1 MTSNIHE
8 FPKPDDDRIVT
19 EAALWFQRLSEAEG
33 ERRKEIERG
42 FRTWV
47 AADPRHAEAFAAVS
61 SAWDAMGDHAVAP
74 EMVTLRHAAL
84 EDARDAARAR
94 WYRRRGFHQW
104 GIAASVAI
112 AMIGAAAIFVLP
124 QLTQQGEVYATKIGE
139 RRAVTLSD
147 NSRVNVDADSE
158 ISVEFSQDARL
169 VRLLRGQ
176 AYFEVEKEPGRT
188 FIVEANGRRVV
199 ATGTAF
205 NVELIDGEIR
215 VTLVE
220 GRVVVRGVTA
230 PTASEQRPP
239 PPIAELAPGD
249 QLTVSA
255 TAPARIARPSNIES
269 TTSWR
274 QGKLI
279 FDDEPLRDALV
290 RMQRYSRAQI
300 VVADPA
306 LASLRVSGVF
316 NAGDMTAF
324 VGALETY
331 FPIDMV
337 RDGAGNMRL
346 VRRKTSS

>member
-1 MTSNIHE
+1 MSNIHE
-8 FPKPDDDRIVT
+8 FPTDDRIVS
-19 EAALWFQRLSEAEG
+19 EAALWFSRLSEAEG
-33 ERRKEIERG
+33 EKRRDIERG
-42 FRTWV
+42 FQAWV

-61 SAWDAMGDHAVAP
+61 SAWDAVGDHAVSP

-84 EDARDAARAR
+84 EDARDSARAR
-94 WYRRRGFHQW
+94 WYSPGRFRQW
-104 GIAASVAI
+104 GIAASVAVAI
-112 AMIGAAAIFVLP
+112 VGAAAVFILP
-124 QLTQQGEVYATKIGE
+124 QFAQGEVYATKIGE

-158 ISVEFSQDARL
+158 ISVEFTDDTRL

-176 AYFEVEKEPGRT
+176 AYFEVEKDPGRA
-188 FIVEANGRRVV
+188 FIVEANDRRVV

-205 NVELIDGEIR
+205 NVELIDGEVR

-220 GRVVVRGVTA
+220 GHVFVRPVAKSSSSPQQPAIA
-230 PTASEQRPP
+230 P
-239 PPIAELAPGD
+239 AELSPGD

-255 TAPARIARPSNIES
+255 AAPARIARPSNLA
-269 TTSWR
+269 TATSWR

-279 FDDEPLRDALV
+279 FDDEPLGDALV
-290 RMQRYSRAQI
+290 RMRRYSRTEI

-331 FPIDMV
+331 FPIDIV
-337 RDGAGNMRL
+337 RDGAGNIRL
-346 VRRKTSS
+346 LRRKS